1 MAKHQLIINNLTLP
15 YTKLIS
21 YGGEYVGKETVMA
34 SGLIAYD
41 EVGFRPSVTYTF
53 DYLPA
58 DIMTALHQ
66 LLRANRVYNC
76 RYLSPE
82 SDTTEYAQCI
92 FDYPVADYF
101 GYLKGKPVWHNASI
115 TFRRAAVKS

>member
-34 SGLIAYD
+34 SGLITYD
-41 EVGFRPSVTYTF
+41 EVGFRPTVTYTY

-58 DIMTALHQ
+58 ETMSALHR

-82 SDTTEYAQCI
+82 SNTSEYGQCI
-92 FDYPVADYF
+92 FDYPTADYF
-101 GYLKGKPVWHNASI
+101 AYLNGKPVWHNAAI
-115 TFRRAAVKS
+115 TFRRAAVKT